1 MRVLVAGASGVIG
14 NQVVPVLTGGRARGG
29 RAGPPTGRRPGHR
42 GIEGIEVG
50 AADAL
55 DRAAVAKAV
64 AYARPDAVVHLLTAI
79 PPRTNPRRLA
89 ADFALTNRLRTEGT
103 RNLLDAAREAGATR
117 IITQGLAYAYQPGEG
132 PADEDA
138 PLWTDGPAQ
147 FRPVVAALAE
157 HERLTREAGGVVLR
171 FGHLYG
177 PGSMFARGGSF
188 AADVAAGKVPLVGGG
203 HAVFSFT
210 HARDAATA
218 VLAALDKDV
227 TGGALA
233 VCGWLLAGRRRP
245 GTRRLPDHDRL
256 PAGPGPPA
264 LGPGTPGGVLRPVAA
279 GARADRR
286 GGLRPTGHSGAP
298 RVGVDGDAAAAG
310 TAHRAGTGGLRPAG
324 GVRPALR
331 RDRQRQLVAIGVR
344 DGRIQEI
351 YAVLNPD
358 KLAYAESAG

>member
-14 NQVVPVLTGGRARGG
+14 NQVVPVLTGAGHEVVGLARQPVAGRSIA
-29 RAGPPTGRRPGHR
+29 
-42 GIEGIEVG
+42 GIEVV

-55 DRAAVAKAV
+55 DRAAVAKAI
-64 AYARPDAVVHLLTAI
+64 AYAQPDAVVHLLTAI

-227 TGGALA
+227 TGALNVVDDEPAPLHQWLPEYARMLAAPMPKTAPAWLARLA
-233 VCGWLLAGRRRP
+233 VGSWGVAYLNELRGAQNSRARLMLDWRP
-245 GTRRLPDHDRL
+245 GY
-256 PAGPGPPA
+256 
-264 LGPGTPGGVLRPVAA
+264 V
-279 GARADRR
+279 
-286 GGLRPTGHSGAP
+286 SW
-298 RVGVDGDAAAAG
+298 
-310 TAHRAGTGGLRPAG
+310 
-324 GVRPALR
+324 
-331 RDRQRQLVAIGVR
+331 R
-344 DGRIQEI
+344 DG
-351 YAVLNPD
+351 
-358 KLAYAESAG
+358 LATGL